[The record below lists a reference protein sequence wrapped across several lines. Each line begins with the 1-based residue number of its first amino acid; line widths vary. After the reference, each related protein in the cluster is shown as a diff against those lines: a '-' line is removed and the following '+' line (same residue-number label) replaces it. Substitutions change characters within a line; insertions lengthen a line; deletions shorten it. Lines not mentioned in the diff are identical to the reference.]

1 EALRSRRGDDA
12 LAARLEGLYEKLG
25 RSKELAEVWALRAR
39 QLLAEGRTE
48 AAAPLLFKGA
58 RALLDSGQRDAA
70 HRQLY
75 AALEVAPRG
84 LLAGQILEALADLEL
99 SAGNRPEAATLLARQ
114 AALVADPLAAGRLF
128 LRASE
133 LARGEAREG
142 GLLEDALR
150 LDPALAA
157 ARIRRAELGMAREPR
172 RALEDLEVALSLAR
186 ADPAVVPP
194 AERKRL
200 DRMAAESAVR
210 AGDAEAARRHLAA
223 YADAAPDDVDALLQ
237 LAGLHRSAGAVEAL
251 AALLSGLWPRL
262 SGEQARAACRAL
274 VGRSPEL
281 QGPSEA
287 LDAVRR
293 LVELAP
299 EDVWARE
306 TLVPL
311 LPPAVPG
318 SDVEALALRTR
329 LVDLT
334 SGAARAHHRVERARL
349 LRARGARAA
358 ARRELTGPPGR
369 PPGPG

>member
-1 EALRSRRGDDA
+1 MRAKLGQACEMTGDAAAAAAHYAEALPYRRGDDA

-84 LLAGQILEALADLEL
+84 LLAGQILEALAELEL

-114 AALVADPLAAGRLF
+114 AALIADPLAAARLF
-128 LRASE
+128 LRAAE

-157 ARIRRAELGMAREPR
+157 GANPPRRAARHREPR

-186 ADPAVVPP
+186 ADPASVPP

-200 DRMAAESAVR
+200 ERMAAESAVR
-210 AGDAEAARRHLAA
+210 AGDPEAARRHLSA

-262 SGEQARAACRAL
+262 SGEQAR
-274 VGRSPEL
+274 GGM
-281 QGPSEA
+281 QGA
-287 LDAVRR
+287 GGAV
-293 LVELAP
+293 
-299 EDVWARE
+299 
-306 TLVPL
+306 
-311 LPPAVPG
+311 
-318 SDVEALALRTR
+318 
-329 LVDLT
+329 
-334 SGAARAHHRVERARL
+334 ARASPPE
-349 LRARGARAA
+349 RGARRAPPA
-358 ARRELTGPPGR
+358 GGAVAGRCLGAGDAGLAPPARRCPGATPSR
-369 PPGPG
+369 WCSAPAWSS